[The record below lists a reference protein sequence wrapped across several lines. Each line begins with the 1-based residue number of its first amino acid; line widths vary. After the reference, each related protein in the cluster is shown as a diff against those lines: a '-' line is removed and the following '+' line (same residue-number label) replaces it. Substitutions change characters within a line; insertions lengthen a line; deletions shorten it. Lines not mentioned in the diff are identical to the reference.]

1 LAAPS
6 VGYARISED
15 STGSLA
21 GLAIFGFT
29 QNKVLVGEVGVP
41 AIPLFAS
48 GRIYAEHTATVNTGL
63 AIANPNDS
71 PASILFF
78 FTDDS
83 GRNFGDGTTT
93 IAPNGQI
100 ARFLNESP
108 FNGSGFSAA
117 TFTFLSSIPVSA
129 IGLRGFT
136 NERSEFLLTSLPV
149 AALSPTSSQPTTFPH
164 FADGGGWTTQLVLL
178 NPTDLMLNGTVQF
191 FDQGTSTV
199 AAGQTAISVNG
210 RTANTFPYTIS
221 PRSFFSLRSDGTG
234 SSTQSGS
241 IRIVPGSATA
251 TPSGLAI
258 FAFNNGGVTVT
269 QAGVPNIPSDMYF
282 RMYAEAS
289 GEPGERGSIQTAIA
303 IANPSPRDASI
314 RLELKSLTD
323 YAFGSSATSA
333 MVTVPAKGQRAFFI
347 NQIEG
352 FQQVPTP
359 FQGVLRVVVVSNDPV
374 SLLGIRARYNER
386 GDFLVTTT
394 PPVAEEYYDK
404 PRTQLIFPHFVMG
417 GGYTTQFIV
426 FGMFPQLTTR
436 ASLQFQ
442 SQLGLPMD
450 ITLH

>member
-1 LAAPS
+1 
-6 VGYARISED
+6 
-15 STGSLA
+15 
-21 GLAIFGFT
+21 
-29 QNKVLVGEVGVP
+29 
-41 AIPLFAS
+41 
-48 GRIYAEHTATVNTGL
+48 
-63 AIANPNDS
+63 
-71 PASILFF
+71 
-78 FTDDS
+78 
-83 GRNFGDGTTT
+83 
-93 IAPNGQI
+93 
-100 ARFLNESP
+100 
-108 FNGSGFSAA
+108 
-117 TFTFLSSIPVSA
+117 
-129 IGLRGFT
+129 
-136 NERSEFLLTSLPV
+136 
-149 AALSPTSSQPTTFPH
+149 
-164 FADGGGWTTQLVLL
+164 
-178 NPTDLMLNGTVQF
+178 
-191 FDQGTSTV
+191 
-199 AAGQTAISVNG
+199 
-210 RTANTFPYTIS
+210 
-221 PRSFFSLRSDGTG
+221 
-234 SSTQSGS
+234 
-241 IRIVPGSATA
+241 
-251 TPSGLAI
+251 
-258 FAFNNGGVTVT
+258 
-269 QAGVPNIPSDMYF
+269 MYF
-282 RMYAEAS
+282 RLYAETS

-303 IANPSPRDASI
+303 IANPSPREASI

-333 MVTVPAKGQRAFFI
+333 MVTVPANGQRAFFI